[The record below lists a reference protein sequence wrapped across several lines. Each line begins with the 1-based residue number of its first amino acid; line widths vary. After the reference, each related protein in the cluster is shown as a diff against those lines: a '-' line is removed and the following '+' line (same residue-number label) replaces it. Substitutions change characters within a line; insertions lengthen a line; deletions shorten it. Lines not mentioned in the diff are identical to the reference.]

1 MTRATE
7 ATPEPTAHPG
17 TGPVADDAG
26 TGPSAAPSMWRSV
39 GSTAIMKVL
48 VMGTS
53 GLLGIL
59 TSRMILSHYGID
71 AYAQYG
77 LLASLPALLPFA
89 DLGIA
94 AVVFNVIAGSKDPRT
109 DETVHRTI
117 VTAFRILLISGPV
130 IVGVAVAISLLNLW
144 PAILGEG
151 LMPGGGTTVMICALI
166 FGCGLPLTVGQRILI
181 GLGRNGTQVA
191 AQGVV
196 APFIFVCVLL
206 SVALSLPVGNYLS
219 VLSYIG
225 AVLVSVICLI
235 ISGRMMTPMLGRCIR
250 DIPRIRAVPKLP
262 VIAVVGPMLVQ
273 MIVLPLATQLD
284 RILLSNF
291 AGSDDLAQYN
301 LAAQLFGIALQAISA
316 AGLALWPIYA
326 KARSANHIRSPYRPA
341 AMFMT
346 GGLVL
351 AGTMA
356 LLSPLLVR
364 FVSSGQLHLGVSLVL
379 AYVALV
385 GVQAAKYPL
394 GMYMTDERGLRFQV
408 IPILVMLP
416 LNIGLSIALIESVG
430 AAGPVWAMT
439 VSVALCQILPNL
451 WYIRRDLA
459 RRRSARSAAPAG
471 AEPAGPAGSSG

>member
-1 MTRATE
+1 MTATTKDG
-7 ATPEPTAHPG
+7 AT
-17 TGPVADDAG
+17 
-26 TGPSAAPSMWRSV
+26 AATLPNLWRSV

-71 AYAQYG
+71 GYAQYG

-94 AVVFNVIAGSKDPRT
+94 AVVFNVIAGSADPRT

-130 IVGVAVAISLLNLW
+130 IIAVAVAISLLHLW
-144 PAILGEG
+144 PALLGEG
-151 LMPGGGTTVMICALI
+151 LMPDGGTTVLICALV

-191 AQGVV
+191 AQAVV
-196 APFIFVCVLL
+196 APFIFICVLV
-206 SVALSLPVGNYLS
+206 SVWLALPVGNYLA
-219 VLSYIG
+219 VLSYIAAG
-225 AVLVSVICLI
+225 LVSVLCLI
-235 ISGRMMTPMLGRCIR
+235 ISGRMISPMLGRSIR

-273 MIVLPLATQLD
+273 MIILPIATQLD

-291 AGSDDLAQYN
+291 AGADDLAQYN
-301 LAAQLFGIALQAISA
+301 LGAQLFGIALQTISA

-326 KARSANHIRSPYRPA
+326 KARSSAHIRSPLRPSA
-341 AMFMT
+341 LFMA
-346 GGLVL
+346 GGLVI
-351 AGTMA
+351 AGIMA

-364 FVSSGQLHLGVSLVL
+364 FVSSGQLQLGVSLVL
-379 AYVALV
+379 AFVVLV

-408 IPILVMLP
+408 IPILVLLP
-416 LNIGLSIALIESVG
+416 LNLGLSIVLIRWIG
-430 AAGPVWAMT
+430 AAGPVWAGAT
-439 VSVALCQILPNL
+439 SALLCQVLPNL
-451 WYIRRDLA
+451 WYVARDLD
-459 RRRSARSAAPAG
+459 RRRASAPPIAAAG
-471 AEPAGPAGSSG
+471 DPTEQLD